1 MTNFNPQ
8 FEKIGDILVNEGFIN
23 KDQLA
28 EVLEEQKIKKDKILK
43 RIPMTFTI
51 FRLLLTL
58 ILFSI
63 ILSGIEN
70 ISIFLFVLTAFL
82 SFFEGFVYKKQ
93 SQLRSIVSLFAD
105 KLLVNLS
112 AVALVIIGLLPMW
125 VMLIF
130 LGRDLLT
137 LIGGYYLFYK
147 DIRREFKA
155 TFLGKITLF
164 FQIIALVP
172 VILGQ
177 IDWVLIWA
185 AILLAAISAIELLFK
200 SEFILT
206 KRTDINEFR
215 IWNLIKFADIFTLVN
230 VIFGLTAIFFAING
244 NYLFVIIFL
253 FLAVISD
260 YLDGKLAR
268 KLNQENVFGKELD
281 SLADTISFGVAP
293 AIFGFSLIQTPLAI
307 VSFTI
312 FLFCGILRLA
322 RYNIMDI
329 KGGFAGMPITLN
341 GIIIPALYLFKVP
354 LDFYPYIYI
363 VLGVLMVSSIGFRK
377 I

>member
-1 MTNFNPQ
+1 MKREDLKNNF
-8 FEKIGDILVNEGFIN
+8 L
-23 KDQLA
+23 
-28 EVLEEQKIKKDKILK
+28 KKVPI
-43 RIPMTFTI
+43 TFNL
-51 FRLLLTL
+51 FRLLLAW
-58 ILFSI
+58 ILFFI

-70 ISIFLFVLTAFL
+70 ISIFLFVLAAFL
-82 SFFEGFVYKKQ
+82 SFFEGFVQKKQ
-93 SQLRSIVSLFAD
+93 KSQLRSIMNLVAD
-105 KLLVNLS
+105 KLLVDLS
-112 AVALVIIGLLPMW
+112 AIALVMTDLIPLW
-125 VMLIF
+125 VMLVF
-130 LGRDLLT
+130 LGRDFLT
-137 LIGGYYLFYK
+137 MGGGSYLFYK

-185 AILLAAISAIELLFK
+185 AILLTVVSAIELLFK
-200 SEFILT
+200 SEFVLT

-215 IWNLIKFADIFTLVN
+215 IWSLIKFADIFTLVN

>member
-1 MTNFNPQ
+1 MN
-8 FEKIGDILVNEGFIN
+8 LV
-23 KDQLA
+23 
-28 EVLEEQKIKKDKILK
+28 
-43 RIPMTFTI
+43 
-51 FRLLLTL
+51 
-58 ILFSI
+58 
-63 ILSGIEN
+63 
-70 ISIFLFVLTAFL
+70 
-82 SFFEGFVYKKQ
+82 
-93 SQLRSIVSLFAD
+93 AD
-105 KLLVNLS
+105 EWLVDLS
-112 AVALVIIGLLPMW
+112 AIALVMTDLIPLW
-125 VMLIF
+125 VMLVF
-130 LGRDLLT
+130 LGRDFLT
-137 LIGGYYLFYK
+137 MGGGSYLFYK

-155 TFLGKITLF
+155 TLIGKITLF
-164 FQIIALVP
+164 FQIISLVP

-185 AILLAAISAIELLFK
+185 AILLTVVSAIELLFK
-200 SEFILT
+200 SEFVLT

>member
-1 MTNFNPQ
+1 MKREDLKNNF
-8 FEKIGDILVNEGFIN
+8 L
-23 KDQLA
+23 
-28 EVLEEQKIKKDKILK
+28 KKVPI
-43 RIPMTFTI
+43 TFNL
-51 FRLLLTL
+51 FRLLLAW
-58 ILFSI
+58 ILFFI

-70 ISIFLFVLTAFL
+70 ISIFLFVLAAFL
-82 SFFEGFVYKKQ
+82 SFFEGFVQKKQ
-93 SQLRSIVSLFAD
+93 KSQLRSIMNLVAD
-105 KLLVNLS
+105 KLLVDLS
-112 AVALVIIGLLPMW
+112 AIALVMTDLIPLW
-125 VMLIF
+125 VMLVF
-130 LGRDLLT
+130 LGRDFLT
-137 LIGGYYLFYK
+137 MGGGSYLFYK

-155 TFLGKITLF
+155 TLIGKITLF
-164 FQIIALVP
+164 FQIISLVP

-185 AILLAAISAIELLFK
+185 AILLTVVSAIELLFK
-200 SEFILT
+200 SEFVLT

-253 FLAVISD
+253 FLAVIAD

>member
-1 MTNFNPQ
+1 MKREDLKNNF
-8 FEKIGDILVNEGFIN
+8 L
-23 KDQLA
+23 
-28 EVLEEQKIKKDKILK
+28 KKVPI
-43 RIPMTFTI
+43 TFNL
-51 FRLLLTL
+51 FRLLLAW
-58 ILFSI
+58 ILFFI

-70 ISIFLFVLTAFL
+70 ISIFLFVLAAFL
-82 SFFEGFVYKKQ
+82 SFFEGFVQKKQ
-93 SQLRSIVSLFAD
+93 KSQLRSIMNLVAD
-105 KLLVNLS
+105 KLLVDLS
-112 AVALVIIGLLPMW
+112 AIALVMTDLIPLW
-125 VMLIF
+125 VMLVF
-130 LGRDLLT
+130 LGRDFLT
-137 LIGGYYLFYK
+137 MGGGSYLFYK

-155 TFLGKITLF
+155 TLIGKITLF
-164 FQIIALVP
+164 FQIISLVP

-185 AILLAAISAIELLFK
+185 AILLTVVSAIELLFK
-200 SEFILT
+200 SEFVLT

>member
-1 MTNFNPQ
+1 MKREDLKNNF
-8 FEKIGDILVNEGFIN
+8 L
-23 KDQLA
+23 
-28 EVLEEQKIKKDKILK
+28 KKVPI
-43 RIPMTFTI
+43 TFNL
-51 FRLLLTL
+51 FRLLLAW
-58 ILFSI
+58 ILFFI

-70 ISIFLFVLTAFL
+70 ISIFLFVLAAFL
-82 SFFEGFVYKKQ
+82 SFFEGFVQKKQ
-93 SQLRSIVSLFAD
+93 KSQLRSIMNLVAD
-105 KLLVNLS
+105 KLLVDLS
-112 AVALVIIGLLPMW
+112 AIALVMTDLIPLW
-125 VMLIF
+125 VMLVF
-130 LGRDLLT
+130 LGRDFLT
-137 LIGGYYLFYK
+137 MGGGSYLFYK

-155 TFLGKITLF
+155 TLIGKITLF
-164 FQIIALVP
+164 FQIISLVP

-185 AILLAAISAIELLFK
+185 AILLTVVSAIELLFK
-200 SEFILT
+200 SEFVLT

-253 FLAVISD
+253 FLAVIAD

-293 AIFGFSLIQTPLAI
+293 AIFGFSLTQTPLAI

>member
-1 MTNFNPQ
+1 MKREDLKNNF
-8 FEKIGDILVNEGFIN
+8 L
-23 KDQLA
+23 
-28 EVLEEQKIKKDKILK
+28 KKVPI
-43 RIPMTFTI
+43 TFNL
-51 FRLLLTL
+51 FRLLLAW
-58 ILFSI
+58 ILFFI

-70 ISIFLFVLTAFL
+70 ISIFLFVLAAFL
-82 SFFEGFVYKKQ
+82 SFFEGFVQKKQ
-93 SQLRSIVSLFAD
+93 KSQLRSIMNLVAD
-105 KLLVNLS
+105 KLLVDLS
-112 AVALVIIGLLPMW
+112 AIALVMTDLIPLW
-125 VMLIF
+125 VMLVF
-130 LGRDLLT
+130 LGRDFLT
-137 LIGGYYLFYK
+137 MGGGSYLFYK

-155 TFLGKITLF
+155 TLIGKITLF
-164 FQIIALVP
+164 FQIISLVP

-185 AILLAAISAIELLFK
+185 AILLTVVSAIELLFK
-200 SEFILT
+200 SEFVLT

-244 NYLFVIIFL
+244 NYLFVTIFL
-253 FLAVISD
+253 FLAVIAD

-341 GIIIPALYLFKVP
+341 GIIIPLVYVARLPIDY
-354 LDFYPYIYI
+354 YPYLYI
-363 VLGVLMVSSIGFRK
+363 LLGILMVSSLRIK
-377 I
+377 KL